1 MQKQDWIRHIET
13 TLSVENRPFTVSY
26 TDPDKAPLIFACD
39 VFRRRRHLVN
49 MHFEPTLIG
58 LLNLHVVIS
67 PLQSTLEITIKR
79 EDTLPSVI
87 ESLSDPHLQ
96 NVTIRGCGTVLN
108 IVCSAMQYAIHNGWF
123 VEKTFMNTLVQMS
136 PDNIKQRNT
145 TLSVY
150 LCRGSQLDSI

>member
-13 TLSVENRPFTVSY
+13 ALLVENRPFILSY
-26 TDPDKAPLIFACD
+26 TDQDKASLIFACD
-39 VFRRRRHLVN
+39 VFRRRKHLVR
-49 MHFEPTLIG
+49 MHFEPTLTG

-67 PLQSTLEITIKR
+67 PLQSTLEITVKR
-79 EDTLPSVI
+79 EDTLDSVI
-87 ESLSDPHLQ
+87 ESLSAPHLQ

-108 IVCSAMQYAIHNGWF
+108 IVCNAMQYAIHNGWF

-136 PDNIKQRNT
+136 PDNLKQRNT

-150 LCRGSQLDSI
+150 LCRGSHLDSI